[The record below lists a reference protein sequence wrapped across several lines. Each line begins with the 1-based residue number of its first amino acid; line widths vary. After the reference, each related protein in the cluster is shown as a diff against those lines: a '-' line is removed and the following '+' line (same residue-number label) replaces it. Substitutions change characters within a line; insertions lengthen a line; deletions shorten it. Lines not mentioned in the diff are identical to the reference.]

1 MGRRFYGNLGL
12 GRRDLI
18 KALGAAGVGFV
29 ATTACSFAPTNQAG
43 SQATAPTASPVAASS
58 PAADTAAL
66 KRPDAENMTPDQALK
81 LLLEGNKRFTEGK
94 TVHPRQDRARL
105 AETGADQFPF
115 AAFLSCAD
123 SRVPVEEIFD
133 QGIGDC
139 FVARV
144 AGNIA
149 TPEQVGSLEFGT
161 LVLGSKILLAVGH
174 ERCGAVVASMGRIT
188 LPADPGKIPTLVP
201 YIKPAVDAIAAE
213 TKAKGIAEVG
223 NDVELTV
230 KQNAKNQADALA
242 KSTILAA
249 LVKDGKLKII
259 PAYYDLDTG
268 KVELLNEQKKA
279 WLPSDHY
286 LAMLQDETSVA

>member
-29 ATTACSFAPTNQAG
+29 ATTACSSAPTNQAA
-43 SQATAPTASPVAASS
+43 SPAPEAPAASPVAST
-58 PAADTAAL
+58 AADASAL
-66 KRPDAENMTPDQALK
+66 KRPDAEKMTPDEALK
-81 LLLEGNKRFTEGK
+81 LLLEGNKRFTDGK
-94 TVHPRQDRARL
+94 TAHPRQDRARL
-105 AETGADQFPF
+105 AETGADKFPF

-149 TPEQVGSLEFGT
+149 TPEQIGSLEFGT
-161 LVLGSKILLAVGH
+161 LVLGSKVLLAVGH
-174 ERCGAVVASMGRIT
+174 ERCGAVIASMGRIT
-188 LPADPGKIPTLVP
+188 LPKDPGKIPSLVP
-201 YIKPAVDAIAAE
+201 YIQPAVDAIAAE

-230 KQNAKNQADALA
+230 KQNAKNQADTLA
-242 KSTILAA
+242 KSTILAS
-249 LVKDGKLKII
+249 LVKEGKLKII

-279 WLPSDHY
+279 WVTTDQY
-286 LAMLQDETSVA
+286 LAMLESDRAIA